1 MKSKWMLVLAFGLA
15 VAPAWA
21 QKGGVVRLIVPFA
34 TGGPTDIAARVVAPY
49 LGERTGRPWVVENKV
64 GATGA
69 IGTELVAH
77 AHRAGGEGALLSS
90 RNRTGPA
97 GQVRISHRPA
107 GDWNEGRPARSI
119 GASSSSSVT
128 LACEPRGTPNATSA
142 RRSSTAVTPI
152 SM

>member
-1 MKSKWMLVLAFGLA
+1 MKSRWMLVLAFGLA

-69 IGTELVAH
+69 IGTELVAR
-77 AHRAGGEGALLSS
+77 AHRAGVKERFYQARIGRSLPVRSAS
-90 RNRTGPA
+90 RTGLRATGPRTGPQGPSA
-97 GQVRISHRPA
+97 PRPRPA
-107 GDWNEGRPARSI
+107 
-119 GASSSSSVT
+119 
-128 LACEPRGTPNATSA
+128 
-142 RRSSTAVTPI
+142 
-152 SM
+152 